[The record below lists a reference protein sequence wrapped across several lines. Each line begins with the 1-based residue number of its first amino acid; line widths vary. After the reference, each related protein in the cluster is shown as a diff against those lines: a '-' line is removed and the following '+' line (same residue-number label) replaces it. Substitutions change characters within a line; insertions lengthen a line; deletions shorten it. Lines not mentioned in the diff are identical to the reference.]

1 MFGCQYNFI
10 NRTPYKNLNLQYHKY
25 INSIEVLI
33 TIVNDTNIPVY
44 INWYCRS
51 FPYHMQ
57 EGCMDQEPTVLY
69 PGQITSKAY
78 TREELLQNRYYFE
91 IYKIVYG
98 EPRSSTLTLVPIE
111 SRTYSATQLLEM

>member
-1 MFGCQYNFI
+1 
-10 NRTPYKNLNLQYHKY
+10 
-25 INSIEVLI
+25 
-33 TIVNDTNIPVY
+33 
-44 INWYCRS
+44 
-51 FPYHMQ
+51 MQ

-69 PGQITSKAY
+69 PGQVTSKAY

-111 SRTYSATQLLEM
+111 SRTYSAKQLLEV